1 MGSLLQCTES
11 CVSGKAPCLQGRA
24 TAWLLEKGALRS
36 RRAWSAAKNNKEY
49 RTGALPRRIAFASR
63 LAGIHSLT
71 PNVIC
76 RGVAPCR
83 LQQQVTIWPERLC
96 PFLRMPA
103 DPNTIDNRWRSSWM
117 I

>member
-83 LQQQVTIWPERLC
+83 LQQQVTVWPERLC